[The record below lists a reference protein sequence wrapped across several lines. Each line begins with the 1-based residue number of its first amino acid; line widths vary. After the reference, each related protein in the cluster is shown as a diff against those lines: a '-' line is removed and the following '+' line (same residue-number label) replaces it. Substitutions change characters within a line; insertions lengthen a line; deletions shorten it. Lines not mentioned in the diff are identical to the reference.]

1 LPTRKTPSPAFST
14 TSSSR
19 TFSELSILTTPQISH
34 GSQRDAMAET
44 GLRFEKLDEYEAAD
58 RGCVSAVERM
68 QRGGRLSHQQFL
80 CQAAARSGNLE
91 KLKQFRRDRFPWDAR
106 TCLCATMGGHFE
118 VLRWLHLRGCP

>member
-1 LPTRKTPSPAFST
+1 M
-14 TSSSR
+14 
-19 TFSELSILTTPQISH
+19 
-34 GSQRDAMAET
+34 RDAVAET
-44 GLRFEKLDEYEAAD
+44 GIRFEDHDEEDAVEL
-58 RGCVSAVERM
+58 GCLTAVERL
-68 QRGGRLSHQQFL
+68 QRGGRLLKKHL